1 MVLCILT
8 FFLQVTLVSCTIL
21 LMFRKNQFSSLIS
34 FYTLNKNQGAGILF
48 AKIIMCPNMATP
60 FGCGT
65 ILSYGGHALATRGLQ
80 GVSNPFK
87 LVILFFYHSERLN
100 RNRKQEANKLSLP
113 SRGPNDKSFN

>member
-65 ILSYGGHALATRGLQ
+65 ILSSGGHALATRGLLW
-80 GVSNPFK
+80 VSNPCK
-87 LVILFFYHSERLN
+87 LVGFFFFNHSERLN
-100 RNRKQEANKLSLP
+100 RNRKQEANKLSFP
-113 SRGPNDKSFN
+113 SRGPNA